1 MTCSNCGT
9 QNEDHALFCTKCGTK
24 LAGDAQAP
32 QAVQQPMQP
41 QSWPLTITRESQFT
55 GSLVGMT
62 VTLDGN
68 NCGSL
73 KPGETQTFTVPW
85 QVVHVALQIW
95 STEAVRCRLRLWQGA
110 HITCGLKMG
119 FLANKLVIKNVEG
132 AEVLEMSP

>member
-1 MTCSNCGT
+1 MTCSNCST

-24 LAGDAQAP
+24 LADGTPAAQ
-32 QAVQQPMQP
+32 QQQP

-73 KPGETQTFTVPW
+73 KPGETQTYTMPW
-85 QVVHVALQIW
+85 QVVHVSLQIW
-95 STEAVRCRLRLWQGA
+95 STAAVTCRLRLWQGA
-110 HITCGLKMG
+110 QITCGIKMG
-119 FLANKLVIKNVEG
+119 FLANKLAIKSVAG
-132 AEVLEMSP
+132 AEVLEMSS